1 MTSEDLQA
9 SNLALSGEVR
19 RTQESLKIA
28 LLTIDK
34 LKVDLAYLRR
44 TKYGRSCAQFEHSQL
59 ELVGGM
65 VAWWR
70 RPPPAARRP
79 PPAAEL
85 ASNVA
90 SVEEARKKRA
100 AKSRSRLRGLPAH
113 LPRRKFMR
121 KPPSSV
127 DCGCD
132 CHAFGRALR
141 EIGQDVSEVLD
152 CEPGSFHVVRHV
164 SPRLA
169 CACRKTLAQAG
180 PHPAARWSVAR
191 PAPAHWPKYPWA
203 STPTAC
209 RFTGSAR
216 FRPAKA

>member
-65 VAWWR
+65 VA
-70 RPPPAARRP
+70 PL
-79 PPAAEL
+79 AAEL

-100 AKSRSRLRGLPAH
+100 AKPRSRLRGLPAH
-113 LPRRKFMR
+113 LPRRMFMR

-127 DCGCD
+127 DSGCD
-132 CHAFGRALR
+132 C
-141 EIGQDVSEVLD
+141 
-152 CEPGSFHVVRHV
+152 
-164 SPRLA
+164 
-169 CACRKTLAQAG
+169 
-180 PHPAARWSVAR
+180 
-191 PAPAHWPKYPWA
+191 
-203 STPTAC
+203 
-209 RFTGSAR
+209 
-216 FRPAKA
+216 